1 MRTKRLNYSD
11 HCGNK
16 LLTGRGYNI
25 LKPYICMFVYIF
37 VCLSVHVPSCPT
49 LCNPMDCSPLGFSI
63 HGIFQSR
70 LLEWVAIPSP
80 RGVSLTREPASPA
93 LAGGFFTTE
102 PLGKPHVF
110 IYLNI

>member
-1 MRTKRLNYSD
+1 MHTKRLNYSD
-11 HCGNK
+11 HCDNNN
-16 LLTGRGYNI
+16 GRGYNI

-37 VCLSVHVPSCPT
+37 VCLSVHVQSCPT

-70 LLEWVAIPSP
+70 LPEWVASPSP
-80 RGVSLTREPASPA
+80 RGFPLTREPASPA
-93 LAGGFFTTE
+93 LAGGFFTE